1 MRKRAASDLAI
12 LGGPPAF
19 REPLHVGRPNIGDRH
34 RFLERVNEV
43 LDRRWLTNDGP
54 LVKEFEQRV
63 AALLGVRHCV
73 ATCNGTLALELTIRA
88 LGLRGEVIVPSFTFV
103 ATAHAL
109 QWHGIRPVFADVDPR
124 THTLD
129 PAQVERAVTPQ
140 TTGILGVNVWGRPCA
155 VDALTAIAKAHRLRL
170 VFDSAHAFACS
181 YKGTLL
187 GRFGDAE
194 ILSFHA
200 TKFFHTIEG
209 GAILTNDDDLA
220 QHLRLTRN
228 FGFAGYDTVRA
239 VGTNAKMNEV
249 CAAMGLTNLESL
261 DEIISINSRNY
272 RHYQSALVRIPG
284 VSLMTYDEHER
295 SNYQYI
301 VAEVDEG
308 RSGLERDVLM
318 DILQAE
324 NVLARRYFYPGIHK
338 MEPYLTLYPQLLLPG
353 TELLAARVL
362 SLPTGTAITPNDID
376 AICGIIAVAVTHS
389 DEIREAVQR
398 RRAAMSRPAALPG
411 THPGFTRSGDRPT

>member
-1 MRKRAASDLAI
+1 
-12 LGGPPAF
+12 
-19 REPLHVGRPNIGDRH
+19 VGRPNIGDRH
-34 RFLERVNEV
+34 RFLERVNEL

-63 AALLGVRHCV
+63 ASLLGVRHCV

-109 QWHGIRPVFADVDPR
+109 QWHGIHPVFVDVDPR

-129 PAQVERAVTPQ
+129 PAQVERAVTPE
-140 TTGILGVNVWGRPCA
+140 TTGILGVHVWGRPCA
-155 VDALTAIAKAHRLRL
+155 IEALTAIAKAHQLRL

-209 GAILTNDDDLA
+209 GAVLTNDEDLA
-220 QHLRLTRN
+220 EHLRLTRN
-228 FGFAGYDTVRA
+228 FGFAGYDTVRT

-261 DEIISINSRNY
+261 DEIISTNSRNY
-272 RHYQSALVRIPG
+272 RHYQRALARIPG

-295 SNYQYI
+295 CNYQYI
-301 VAEVDEG
+301 VVEVDGG
-308 RSGLERDVLM
+308 RAGLERDVLM
-318 DILQAE
+318 DVLRAE

-353 TELLAARVL
+353 TELVAARVL
-362 SLPTGTAITPNDID
+362 SLPTGTAITPDDID
-376 AICGIIAVAVTHS
+376 AICGIIALAVTHA

-398 RRAAMSRPAALPG
+398 MRAAMSGPAALPG
-411 THPGFTRSGDRPT
+411 IHQGVTRSGDRPA